1 MKNHKLE
8 YISWAAQIIASIILA
23 QTLFFKF
30 TAAPESVA
38 LFTKLGVEPF
48 GRIGA
53 GIMELIT
60 VILLLTPRRAW
71 LGAIF
76 GIMTMAGAIMAHL
89 TILGIESSGDGG
101 YLFFLAL
108 IVLICCLI
116 VAYIRKNDIIVILK
130 RFHFLT

>member
-8 YISWAAQIIASIILA
+8 YISWAAQIIAAIILA

-53 GIMELIT
+53 GMMELIT
-60 VILLLTPRRAW
+60 VILLLIPRKAW

-76 GIMTMAGAIMAHL
+76 GIMTMGGAIMAHL
-89 TILGIESSGDGG
+89 TVIGIESNGDGG

-108 IVLICCLI
+108 TTLTCCLT
-116 VAYIRKNDIIVILK
+116 VAYIRKSDILA
-130 RFHFLT
+130 RFYFLT

>member
-1 MKNHKLE
+1 MKNQKLE
-8 YISWAAQIIASIILA
+8 YLSWAAQIIAAIILA

-38 LFTKLGVEPF
+38 LFTKLGVEPY

-60 VILLLTPRRAW
+60 VILLLIPRKAW

-76 GIMTMAGAIMAHL
+76 GIMTMGGAIMAHL
-89 TILGIESSGDGG
+89 TVIGIESDGDGG
-101 YLFFLAL
+101 ELFFLAL
-108 IVLICCLI
+108 ITLTCCLT
-116 VAYIRKNDIIVILK
+116 VAYIRKSDILA
-130 RFHFLT
+130 RFYFLT

>member
-8 YISWAAQIIASIILA
+8 YISWAAQIIAAIILA

-60 VILLLTPRRAW
+60 VILLLTPRKAW
-71 LGAIF
+71 IGAIF
-76 GIMTMAGAIMAHL
+76 GIMTMGGAIMAHL
-89 TILGIESSGDGG
+89 TVIGIESNGDGG
-101 YLFFLAL
+101 ELFFLAL
-108 IVLICCLI
+108 LTLTCCFT
-116 VAYIRKNDIIVILK
+116 VAYIRKSDIFA
-130 RFHFLT
+130 RFYFLT

>member
-1 MKNHKLE
+1 MKNHRLE
-8 YISWAAQIIASIILA
+8 YLCWTAQIVAAIILA

-53 GIMELIT
+53 GLMELFT
-60 VILLLTPRRAW
+60 VILLMIPRRAW
-71 LGAIF
+71 FGAIL
-76 GIMTMAGAIMAHL
+76 GIMTMGGAIMAHL
-89 TILGIESSGDGG
+89 TVLGIESDGDGG

-108 IVLICCLI
+108 ITLTCCLI
-116 VAYIRKNDIIVILK
+116 VAYIKKSDILA
-130 RFHFLT
+130 RFYLST

>member
-1 MKNHKLE
+1 MKNQKLE
-8 YISWAAQIIASIILA
+8 YLSWVAQIIAAIILA

-38 LFTKLGVEPF
+38 LFTKLGVEPY

-60 VILLLTPRRAW
+60 VILLLIPRKAW

-76 GIMTMAGAIMAHL
+76 GIMTMGGAIMAHL
-89 TILGIESSGDGG
+89 TVIGIESEGDGG

-108 IVLICCLI
+108 ITLTCCLT
-116 VAYIRKNDIIVILK
+116 VAYIRKSDILA
-130 RFHFLT
+130 RFYFLS

>member
-1 MKNHKLE
+1 MKNYKLE
-8 YISWAAQIIASIILA
+8 YISWTAQIIAAIILI

-38 LFTKLGVEPF
+38 LFTKLDVEPY

-60 VILLLTPRRAW
+60 VILLLSPRKAW

-89 TILGIESSGDGG
+89 TVIGIESNGDGG
-101 YLFFLAL
+101 YLFLLAL
-108 IVLICCLI
+108 ITLTCCLT
-116 VAYIRKNDIIVILK
+116 VAYIRKSDIFA
-130 RFHFLT
+130 RFYFLT

>member
-8 YISWAAQIIASIILA
+8 YISWAAQIIAAIILA

-30 TAAPESVA
+30 TAAPESIA
-38 LFTKLGVEPF
+38 LFTKLGVEPY
-48 GRIGA
+48 GRIVA
-53 GIMELIT
+53 GVMELVT

-76 GIMTMAGAIMAHL
+76 GIMTMGGAIMAHL
-89 TILGIESSGDGG
+89 TVIGIESNNDGG

-108 IVLICCLI
+108 TTLICCLT
-116 VAYIRKNDIIVILK
+116 VAYIRKSDIFA
-130 RFHFLT
+130 RFYFLT

>member
-1 MKNHKLE
+1 MKNQKLE
-8 YISWAAQIIASIILA
+8 YISWIAQIIAAIILA

-30 TAAPESVA
+30 SGATESVA

-48 GRIGA
+48 GRYGA

-60 VILLLTPRRAW
+60 VILLLIPRKAW

-76 GIMTMAGAIMAHL
+76 GIMTMTGAILAHL
-89 TILGIESSGDGG
+89 TILGIESNGDGG

-108 IVLICCLI
+108 ATLTCCLI
-116 VAYIRKNDIIVILK
+116 VAFIRKSDILA
-130 RFHFLT
+130 RFYFLT

>member
-1 MKNHKLE
+1 MKNQKLE
-8 YISWAAQIIASIILA
+8 YLSWAAQIIAAIILA

-38 LFTKLGVEPF
+38 LFTKLGVEPY

-60 VILLLTPRRAW
+60 VILLLIPRKAW

-76 GIMTMAGAIMAHL
+76 GIMTMGGAIMAHL
-89 TILGIESSGDGG
+89 TVIGIESNGDGG
-101 YLFFLAL
+101 FLFFLAL
-108 IVLICCLI
+108 ITLACCLT
-116 VAYIRKNDIIVILK
+116 VAYIRKSDILA
-130 RFHFLT
+130 RFYFLT